1 MKSIALIDD
10 TQINLTL
17 LWHLVKRLEHYEP
30 VSFLHPLEGLEWCL
44 ANDPE
49 LIIVD
54 FMMPDLNGIE
64 FIKRIRAMPEKANTP
79 ILMVTAN
86 DNSNVRYEALES
98 GATDFLN
105 KPIDK
110 TEFMIRVRNLLALH
124 NSQRKL
130 ADKATWLAEEVQ
142 KATREIRNREQEII
156 FRLSKAAEYRDPE
169 TGGHIRRMAHYSKH
183 IANQMGMSIP
193 LQNMIL
199 EAAPMHD
206 IGKVGIPDSIL
217 LKPGKLDVTEFELM
231 KEHAQF
237 GYNILN
243 GSASKLMQL
252 GALIA
257 LTHHEKYDGSGYP
270 RALTGDKTPIYGQII
285 AVADVFDALTSER
298 PYKKPW
304 SIADAIAFLNEG
316 SGQHFKPDCVTA
328 FLKDWD
334 NVLAIKDRFVDDE
347 IDNFTL

>member
-1 MKSIALIDD
+1 MKSIVLIDD

-17 LWHLVKRLEHYEP
+17 LWHLVKRLENYEP
-30 VSFLHPLEGLEWCL
+30 VSFLYPVEALDWCL
-44 ANDPE
+44 SNDPE

-64 FIKRIRAMPEKANTP
+64 FIKKIREVPEKVDIP

-110 TEFMIRVRNLLALH
+110 TEFMIRVRNMLNLR
-124 NSQRKL
+124 STQRKL

-142 KATREIRNREQEII
+142 KATKEIRNREQEVI

-169 TGGHIRRMAHYSKH
+169 TGGHIQRMAHYSRH
-183 IANQMGMSIP
+183 IAEHLGFPVP

-199 EAAPMHD
+199 QAAPMHD
-206 IGKVGIPDSIL
+206 IGKVGIPDAIL
-217 LKPGKLDVTEFELM
+217 LKPGKLDDNEFQLM
-231 KEHAQF
+231 KEHATF
-237 GYNILN
+237 GYEILN
-243 GSASKLMQL
+243 GSNSKLLQL

-270 RALTGDKTPIYGQII
+270 KGLKGDVTPIYGQII

-298 PYKKPW
+298 PYKRAWTVEAAMDLLK
-304 SIADAIAFLNEG
+304 EG
-316 SGQHFKPDCVTA
+316 SGKHFKPECINA
-328 FLKDWD
+328 FFKNWD
-334 NVLAIKDRFVDDE
+334 AVLEIKERFGDEVIDD
-347 IDNFTL
+347 FTL

>member
-17 LWHLVKRLEHYEP
+17 LWHLVKRLETYEP
-30 VSFLHPLEGLEWCL
+30 ISFLNPIEGLEWCL

-54 FMMPDLNGIE
+54 YMMPELNGIE
-64 FIKRIRAMPEKANTP
+64 FIKKIRADAKKAEIP

-86 DNSNVRYEALES
+86 DNNNVRYEALES

-110 TEFMIRVRNLLALH
+110 TEFMIRVRNMLNLR

-130 ADKATWLAEEVQ
+130 SDKAAWLAEEVH
-142 KATREIRNREQEII
+142 KATREIRDREQEII

-169 TGGHIRRMAHYSKH
+169 TGGHIQRMAHYSKH
-183 IANQMGMSIP
+183 IAHQLGMSIGI
-193 LQNMIL
+193 QNLIK

-206 IGKVGIPDSIL
+206 IGKVGIPDAIL
-217 LKPGKLDVTEFELM
+217 LKPGKLDEAEFELM
-231 KEHAQF
+231 KEHPKI
-237 GYNILN
+237 GYNILS
-243 GSASKLMQL
+243 GSPSKLMQL
-252 GALIA
+252 GAVIA
-257 LTHHEKYDGSGYP
+257 LTHHEKFNGTGYP
-270 RALTGDKTPIYGQII
+270 NGLKGDAIPIYGQII

-298 PYKKPW
+298 PYKRPW
-304 SIADAIAFLNEG
+304 SIESAVKFLQEG
-316 SGQHFKPDCVTA
+316 SGQHFKPECITA
-328 FLKDWD
+328 FLADWD
-334 NVLAIKDRFVDDE
+334 NVLHIKERFADE
-347 IDNFTL
+347 VLTDFDL